1 MKSTFSI
8 IFYLKRQAV
17 RKDGTVPVMGRI
29 TVDGTQTQ
37 FSCKITI
44 DPKVWDTK
52 SGRATGRS
60 AAAIEANRM
69 LDNMRVGINKH
80 YREIMERDNYV
91 SAEKVKNAFLGLEHR
106 CHTLMQVFRQYNED
120 YRKLY
125 EAGLK
130 SKSSYMKY
138 VNVYQHLEDFLYQR
152 YHVKDIALKELTPAF
167 ITDFDMFLRT
177 DKHCC
182 NNTVWIY
189 TCPLR
194 TMVSIAI
201 NNEWLTRDPFREYE
215 IKKEETTRGF
225 LTKDEI
231 RLLMDGKLKNAKQE
245 LYRDLFLF
253 CIFTGLSFSDMRNLS
268 EENIRT
274 YFDEHL
280 WISINRQKTGVQS
293 NIRLLDIPMKIIQKY
308 RGLREDGRIFTVP
321 HYNTCLHGIRAVAK
335 RCGITKHLTWHMS
348 RHTMAT
354 EICLTNGVPIET
366 VSSILGHKNITTTQI
381 YAKITKEK
389 LNQDMEN
396 LSARL
401 GNIEEYV
408 SNAI

>member
-1 MKSTFSI
+1 MKSTFST
-8 IFYLKRQAV
+8 IFYLKRQAA

-52 SGRATGRS
+52 SGRAIGRS

-69 LDNMRVGINKH
+69 LDNMRVSINKH
-80 YREIMERDNYV
+80 YREIMDRDNYV
-91 SAEKVKNAFLGLEHR
+91 TAEKVKNAFLGLEHR
-106 CHTLMQVFRQYNED
+106 CHTLMQVFKQHNED
-120 YRKLY
+120 YKKQY

-152 YHVKDIALKELTPAF
+152 YHIKDIALKELTPAF

-177 DKHCC
+177 EKHCC

-231 RLLMDGKLKNAKQE
+231 RQLMDGKLKNAKQE
-245 LYRDLFLF
+245 LYRDLFVF

-268 EENIRT
+268 EENIL
-274 YFDEHL
+274 E
-280 WISINRQKTGVQS
+280 
-293 NIRLLDIPMKIIQKY
+293 KY
-308 RGLREDGRIFTVP
+308 RGLREDGKIFSVP
-321 HYNTCLHGIRAVAK
+321 HYTTCLYGIRAVAK

-396 LSARL
+396 LSTRL

-408 SNAI
+408 ANAL